1 MKRPG
6 SKWARKYLRR
16 QRAALLTPAAI
27 AARKA
32 DAQARD
38 RAHR

>member
-1 MKRPG
+1 MNKPG

-32 DAQARD
+32 DAKAHAL
-38 RAHR
+38 AHR